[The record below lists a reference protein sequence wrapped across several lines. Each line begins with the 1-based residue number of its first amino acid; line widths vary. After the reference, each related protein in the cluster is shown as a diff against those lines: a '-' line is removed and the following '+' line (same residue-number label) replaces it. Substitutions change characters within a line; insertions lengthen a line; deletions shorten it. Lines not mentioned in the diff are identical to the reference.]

1 MISKDR
7 LIEGS
12 CELIVG
18 SSTRYV
24 TKAYD
29 HRQYYSGNITL
40 PIYHV
45 TSRNYIFKDLC
56 ELHNFMS
63 GTFSWY
69 VTTLPSLVTIVI
81 VVIGICFYFV
91 AGSCKTK

>member
-12 CELIVG
+12 CEFIVG

-24 TKAYD
+24 TKTYD
-29 HRQYYSGNITL
+29 HRQYDSGNITL

-45 TSRNYIFKDLC
+45 TSRNYMFKDLC

-69 VTTLPSLVTIVI
+69 VTTLPSLVTIAI
-81 VVIGICFYFV
+81 VVIGICF
-91 AGSCKTK
+91 